1 MIPPT
6 HVLRDRW
13 STVIAANGERV
24 AVDSGS
30 ATLSYT
36 EFGRQVE
43 SLGDQLTDIPAG
55 RPVAVVLDGST
66 TSVSALLAV
75 LVSGHPAVPID
86 AALPRDRMMTMV
98 EAVSAFPFPDL
109 DTSIPAV
116 DDGSDGS
123 PTAPGCLMIAFTSG
137 TTGRPKAVLHPVDL
151 WLNQIDELGHE
162 LGLRPGHRAAQAL
175 PVGYGGGLD
184 ITLSTLFNGATLYLI
199 DPRHDGVTDTL
210 HRVARSAPDSLHL
223 TPALLRA
230 ICAQPEAGPALRS
243 ISTIATCGEAVD
255 PADIAALRSF
265 APSAT
270 YINRSGSSETGNL
283 AFNVFAPERVVPSGP
298 VIAGR
303 PARHKT
309 VRIVD
314 DSGVALPDGEIG
326 RVEVTSGHI
335 ALGYWI
341 DGRMQAFG
349 GVGDVQRRHVLGDRG
364 VLRDGELH
372 LVGRSDD
379 TVKVR
384 GYRVDTAEIITAAR
398 AVAGIADAA
407 VIVHPDRG
415 AGEIVAY
422 LAAATDDRPPSV
434 ADIRRSLAA
443 TLPAWM
449 QPTHLVVVPALPR
462 TRNGKVDRAALPE
475 PAQRPTRVAPASRT
489 ERLLV
494 PICEDLLSLD
504 DIGVTDDFLALG
516 GDSLTAVDLVRR
528 IDDTFG
534 VRLSPSAV
542 FTGGDLRSLAEQIDA
557 VTPPERVDV
566 VVELSQPSGAAP
578 DAPIVFAFAGAG
590 EAALALAPLARRLP
604 AHRVVG
610 LQAHALETRG
620 VPDWTLKAAARRCV
634 RHITAIDPTGPYVLV
649 GHSIGG
655 VIAMEAARTLTD
667 SGRRVEHVVCLDTI
681 LSGPLSRR
689 SSVRFST
696 PSDPAYGSLSGVAR
710 AHSEVSATEPTPRAS
725 VWSTRAALLTAGWRP
740 RPAEEQWALF
750 HELGRRSAMMHRLR
764 RFDGHLTA
772 ILAEDNPDPSEWW
785 RDVAP
790 HCAAVHRVGGDH
802 NGMLRAPHVDRTA
815 DLVRS
820 AIADVGALPSGLIA

>member
-30 ATLSYT
+30 AALSYT

-43 SLGDQLTDIPAG
+43 SLGDRLTDISAG

-75 LVSGHPAVPID
+75 LMSGHPAVPID

-98 EAVSAFPFPDL
+98 EAVSACPFPGL

-116 DDGSDGS
+116 DAGSDGF
-123 PTAPGCLMIAFTSG
+123 PTAPDCLMIAFTSG

-184 ITLSTLFNGATLYLI
+184 ITLSTLFNGATLYLV

-243 ISTIATCGEAVD
+243 IETIATCGEAVD
-255 PADIAALRSF
+255 PADIAALRSL
-265 APSAT
+265 APSTT

-283 AFNVFAPERVVPSGP
+283 ACNVFAPARVVPSGP

-303 PARHKT
+303 PARHKA

-341 DGRMQAFG
+341 DGRVQAFG
-349 GVGDVQRRHVLGDRG
+349 DVGDGRRRHVLGDRG

-398 AVAGIADAA
+398 AVVGITDAA
-407 VIVHPDRG
+407 VTVHPDRG

-422 LAAATDDRPPSV
+422 LAAGDDRPPSV

-475 PAQRPTRVAPASRT
+475 PVQRPARVAPASRT

-494 PICEDLLSLD
+494 PMCEDLLSLD

-516 GDSLTAVDLVRR
+516 GDSLTAVELVRR

-557 VTPPERVDV
+557 VTPPEHVDV
-566 VVELSQPSGAAP
+566 LVELSQPSGAARNV
-578 DAPIVFAFAGAG
+578 PIVFAFAGAG

-620 VPDWTLKAAARRCV
+620 VPDWTLTAAARRCV
-634 RHITAIDPTGPYVLV
+634 RHITAIDPTGPYVFV

-655 VIAMEAARTLTD
+655 VIAMEAARILTD
-667 SGRRVEHVVCLDTI
+667 SGRQVEHVVCLDTI
-681 LSGPLSRR
+681 LSGPLRRR
-689 SSVRFST
+689 SSVQFST
-696 PSDPAYGSLSGVAR
+696 SN
-710 AHSEVSATEPTPRAS
+710 VSAAGSRSGDAPVRSDVAVSEPTPRLS

-790 HCAAVHRVGGDH
+790 NCAAVHRVGGDH

-815 DLVRS
+815 ELVRS
-820 AIADVGALPSGLIA
+820 VLADVGARPSGLIA